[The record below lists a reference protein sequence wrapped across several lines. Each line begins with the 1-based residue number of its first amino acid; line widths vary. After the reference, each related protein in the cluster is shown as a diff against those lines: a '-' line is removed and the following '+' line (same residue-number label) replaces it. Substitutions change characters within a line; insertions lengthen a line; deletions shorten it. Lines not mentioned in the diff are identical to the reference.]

1 MHILENDE
9 RIKSLSKEIE
19 SFRKEKV
26 EINGN
31 FRRLKCNTHKMLSGQ
46 TLKQSGRD
54 RGKKLKLKD

>member
-19 SFRKEKV
+19 SFRNEKV

-31 FRRLKCNTHKMLSGQ
+31 FRRLKCNT
-46 TLKQSGRD
+46 T
-54 RGKKLKLKD
+54 